1 MRRVGPGR
9 LTLAAACLVWLLF
22 LVSTLGGVWMI
33 LTGRMTADPSVMAV
47 VGFAPGRERVA
58 EISCWMGVAV
68 CAAFTVYFAWRTFY
82 LGTGHLLYDEEMV
95 VFVFSRRERRSL
107 RWRDLASYGVTV
119 RDLGEI
125 EPPVI
130 PLLWGFFFQFPD
142 GKRFPVRR
150 MYQGYGDL
158 GALLE
163 RKGLL
168 AARR

>member
-9 LTLAAACLVWLLF
+9 LTLAAACLVWVLF

-47 VGFAPGRERVA
+47 VGFTPGRERVA
-58 EISCWMGVAV
+58 EISCWLGVAV

-95 VFVFSRRERRSL
+95 VFVFSRRERRSFC
-107 RWRDLASYGVTV
+107 WRDLASYGVTV
-119 RDLGEI
+119 RDLREI
-125 EPPVI
+125 EPQLL
-130 PLLWGFFFQFPD
+130 PLLWGFFFQFSD

-150 MYQGYGDL
+150 MYRGYSGL
-158 GALLE
+158 RE
-163 RKGLL
+163 VVVRKGLL
-168 AARR
+168 KIRT

>member
-9 LTLAAACLVWLLF
+9 LTLAAACLVWVLF

-58 EISCWMGVAV
+58 EISCWLGVAV

-95 VFVFSRRERRSL
+95 VFVFSRRERRSFC
-107 RWRDLASYGVTV
+107 WRDLASYGVTV
-119 RDLGEI
+119 RDLREI
-125 EPPVI
+125 EPQLL
-130 PLLWGFFFQFPD
+130 PLLWGFFFQFSD

-150 MYQGYGDL
+150 MYRGYSGL
-158 GALLE
+158 RE
-163 RKGLL
+163 VVVRKGLL
-168 AARR
+168 KIRT